1 MAKKNE
7 EKEMEV
13 VKGLELQRYMG
24 KWYEIASMPSRFQP
38 KNGSNT
44 TATYSLNNDNTV
56 HVVNETFSDGKKA
69 SIEGTA
75 YKIDANS
82 DDAKFKVK
90 FMVPPFL
97 PIIPVYG
104 NYWVLRLDPD
114 YRWAM
119 VGEPSRKYLWVRTH
133 IPSFSV
139 PLSYFCVLGGVAEGT
154 RLTFEGFLIAKIESV
169 WVWMIQ
175 ILCREREMAEETY
188 NELVECARE
197 QGYDVSRL
205 RKTQQSAAAEAE
217 EAGASKDKSGLWWI
231 KSLFGK

>member
-119 VGEPSRKYLWVRTH
+119 VGEPSRKYLW
-133 IPSFSV
+133 
-139 PLSYFCVLGGVAEGT
+139 
-154 RLTFEGFLIAKIESV
+154 
-169 WVWMIQ
+169 